1 MSLDRVTI
9 KRRTLLQLRDLVE
22 KGETV
27 TALKILREC
36 LDVARTEELR
46 RCKKVAYEGYKD
58 GRWSYEEYRRLYEY
72 ADGFLR

>member
-9 KRRTLLQLRDLVE
+9 KRRTLVQLEELVK

-27 TALKILREC
+27 TALEILREC
-36 LDVARTEELR
+36 LDVARTDELR
-46 RCKKVAYEGYKD
+46 RCKKIAYEGYKD
-58 GRWSYEEYRRLYEY
+58 GRWSYKEYRSLYEY